1 MALLPRLCEVLGG
14 WRRCFKDHRTF
25 RRAKE
30 HALALLVCL
39 GRRTISRSICV
50 LGRQFRNWTSEYRLF
65 STCRWKPHSL
75 FDVVLGWIP
84 ELLSPTQPLVA
95 ALDDTP
101 CRKTGKRIRAAKM
114 LRDPLSPPFHLNLCL
129 SLRFVQ
135 AVMLV
140 WPRESTGAARA
151 IPVAFDLAPPVAKP
165 KPPRKPGKR
174 ASKKDWAA
182 YARAWIA
189 HRKILKNYRK
199 MQRQEGL
206 SAQGAKLLNE
216 LRERCNKVPAWKD
229 RILWAVVDASFCNRT
244 VFGLLDRRIVLIGR
258 VRKDICLYGPVS
270 PRTSLEQ
277 VSKGRKASYGPLLP
291 TPEQLRQDA
300 AAPWEKCFVFAAG
313 KKHELN
319 YKTIAPVF
327 WRSGAGTRAMRLIV
341 IRPLRYH
348 AHGHTLYREPAYLLI
363 DDPNVPV
370 AGALQ
375 AYFYRWEIE
384 VDQKD
389 EKDLLGV
396 GQAQVWSDVSV
407 ERQPAFHVATYAA
420 LLVAAV
426 RTYGLHDTSAAGRL
440 PLWREHKPPAR
451 LSVAHLIANLRTEI
465 EEYETFQAG
474 RTRTKK
480 GAEFLAAAMLNHFGK
495 KFPITARAIM
505 DNAWT

>member
-14 WRRCFKDHRTF
+14 WKHCFRDHRTF

-50 LGRQFRNWTSEYRLF
+50 LGRQFRNWTSDYRLF
-65 STCRWKPHSL
+65 SKCLWKPHSL

-101 CRKTGKRIRAAKM
+101 CRKTGKRIRAARM
-114 LRDPLSPPFHLNLCL
+114 LRDPLSPPYHLNLCL
-129 SLRFVQ
+129 SLRFIQ
-135 AVMLV
+135 AVMLI
-140 WPRESTGAARA
+140 WPRASAGAARA

-165 KPPRKPGKR
+165 KRPRKPARR
-174 ASKKDWAA
+174 ASKQDWAA
-182 YARAWIA
+182 YARAWIV
-189 HRKILKNYRK
+189 HYKSLKDYRK
-199 MQRQEGL
+199 LQRQEGL
-206 SAQGAKLLNE
+206 SAQGARLLND
-216 LRERCNKVPAWKD
+216 LHKRCNKVPAWMD

-244 VFGLLDRRIVLIGR
+244 VLALLDRSVVLIGR
-258 VRKDICLYGPVS
+258 VRKDICLYGPVK
-270 PRTSLEQ
+270 PGTVPKKVAR
-277 VSKGRKASYGPLLP
+277 GREPSYGPLLP

-300 AAPWEKCFVFAAG
+300 DTLWQKCPVFAAG

-319 YKTIAPVF
+319 YKTISPVF
-327 WRSGAGTRAMRLIV
+327 WRSGAGTRALRLIV

-348 AHGHTLYREPAYLLI
+348 AHGHTLYREPAYLLVS
-363 DDPNVPV
+363 DPNVPV
-370 AGALQ
+370 AEALQ
-375 AYFYRWEIE
+375 AYFYRWEVE

-420 LLVAAV
+420 LLVAAI

-451 LSVAHLIANLRTEI
+451 LSVAHLITNLRTEI
-465 EEYETFQAG
+465 EEYERLQAG
-474 RTRTKK
+474 QTRMKR
-480 GAEFLAAAMLNHFGK
+480 GLEFLADAVRDHFGK
-495 KFPITARAIM
+495 KFPISARAIM